1 VCDALE
7 ACAPPAGISIEVIS
21 FWPGALPPAARA
33 GWDTRLII
41 AAPYTPGALADW
53 AVAEGVTGVI
63 LEAAFWGDTH
73 VARWRDAGL
82 SLMSGVCNDL
92 DLAAA
97 MLTYGPDI
105 ISTDRPHDLRDELA
119 AAPAIRRRMPA

>member
-1 VCDALE
+1 
-7 ACAPPAGISIEVIS
+7 
-21 FWPGALPPAARA
+21 
-33 GWDTRLII
+33 
-41 AAPYTPGALADW
+41 
-53 AVAEGVTGVI
+53 
-63 LEAAFWGDTH
+63 
-73 VARWRDAGL
+73 
-82 SLMSGVCNDL
+82 MSGVCNDL